1 MNVREVFARHAFFLI
16 LMFLWMLLCDGVLYG
31 MGIAWEVLAFLNV
44 MSGCMVCTYIIKV
57 GRQRSKRKKEI
68 ERIAQTLDQ
77 KYLLQEVLGHD
88 KDPQE
93 QFYAYLL
100 RLGNK
105 SMLEKISEVKRERL
119 QYQEYVEQWVHEIKT
134 PIAALKLQCE
144 NVQDKRKRDMLQQV
158 ERVEHYVEQALF
170 YARSENVEK
179 DLRIQ
184 YCDLYD
190 CCSEALLQC
199 KYLCTSAFLQIH
211 FAFTSAIVA
220 TDEKWVIFILNQLIE
235 NAVKYRKEK
244 AHLYLYIT
252 HDASYVT
259 LHVQDNGA
267 GIPMQDQTRIFEK
280 GFTGENG
287 RKHNQ
292 HATGIGLYL
301 CKRLCDALQIEI
313 MLRSKEG
320 VFTDMQLRFHK

>member
-44 MSGCMVCTYIIKV
+44 MSGCMVCAYIIKV

-68 ERIAQTLDQ
+68 EQIAQTLDQ

-184 YCDLYD
+184 HCDLYD

-244 AHLYLYIT
+244 RIYI
-252 HDASYVT
+252 YT
-259 LHVQDNGA
+259 LPRML
-267 GIPMQDQTRIFEK
+267 PM
-280 GFTGENG
+280 
-287 RKHNQ
+287 
-292 HATGIGLYL
+292 
-301 CKRLCDALQIEI
+301 
-313 MLRSKEG
+313 
-320 VFTDMQLRFHK
+320 

>member
-158 ERVEHYVEQALF
+158 ERV
-170 YARSENVEK
+170 
-179 DLRIQ
+179 
-184 YCDLYD
+184 
-190 CCSEALLQC
+190 
-199 KYLCTSAFLQIH
+199 
-211 FAFTSAIVA
+211 
-220 TDEKWVIFILNQLIE
+220 
-235 NAVKYRKEK
+235 
-244 AHLYLYIT
+244 
-252 HDASYVT
+252 
-259 LHVQDNGA
+259 
-267 GIPMQDQTRIFEK
+267 
-280 GFTGENG
+280 
-287 RKHNQ
+287 
-292 HATGIGLYL
+292 
-301 CKRLCDALQIEI
+301 
-313 MLRSKEG
+313 
-320 VFTDMQLRFHK
+320 